1 MNLIQTEPPE
11 AASDAFMRL
20 VCNHLRRRAVLSD
33 DSPPDTAWPADI
45 DYIRQCAEA
54 AVSALDGPRSSIRR
68 ALFDQEWSLF
78 LNGFPPVIEIPLSPV
93 QSILFIKYLDEDG
106 AWQTLDSS
114 KYRLTASHTWQPE
127 IAPSQGETWPSTMAV
142 AESVEVSFEAGFGP
156 SHTNIPNAILQAVLD
171 LTAHFY
177 TERQIVAFGT
187 PTELPFGVKDLLKP
201 YRVFR

>member
-1 MNLIQTEPPE
+1 MNLIQTEPPV

-20 VCNHLRRRAVLSD
+20 VCSHLRRRIGTVE
-33 DSPPDTAWPADI
+33 DSPSETTWPADI
-45 DYIRQCAEA
+45 DYIRQCTEA
-54 AVSALDGPRSSIRR
+54 AVSALDGPRNTIRR

-93 QSILFIKYLDEDG
+93 QSILSIKYLDEDG

-127 IAPSQGETWPSTMAV
+127 ISPIQGEEWPSTMAI
-142 AESVEVSFEAGFGP
+142 AESVEVSFKAGFGP
-156 SHTNIPNAILQAVLD
+156 SHTNIPNAILQAVLE
-171 LTAHFY
+171 LAAHFY
-177 TERQIVAFGT
+177 MERQIVAFGT
-187 PTELPFGVKDLLKP
+187 PTELPFGVKRLLNP

>member
-1 MNLIQTEPPE
+1 MNLVLTEPPA

-20 VCNHLRRRAVLSD
+20 VCSHLRRRVATVE
-33 DSPPDTAWPADI
+33 DSPPETAWPEDI

-54 AVSALDGPRSSIRR
+54 AVSALDGPHNTIRR

-114 KYRLTASHTWQPE
+114 KYRLTASHTWQPQ
-127 IAPSQGETWPSTMAV
+127 IAPAQGEDWPSTMSV

-156 SHTNIPNAILQAVLD
+156 SHTNIPNTILQPCS
-171 LTAHFY
+171 
-177 TERQIVAFGT
+177 I
-187 PTELPFGVKDLLKP
+187 
-201 YRVFR
+201 